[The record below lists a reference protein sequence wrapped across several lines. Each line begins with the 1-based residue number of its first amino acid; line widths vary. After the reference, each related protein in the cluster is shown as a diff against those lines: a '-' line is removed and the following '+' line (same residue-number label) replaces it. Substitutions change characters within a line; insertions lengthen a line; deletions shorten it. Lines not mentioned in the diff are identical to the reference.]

1 MSIERNRKRLA
12 IPHSNVEESLSG
24 LKLFPKAFVVVV
36 VVVVLF
42 YVACQTKRS
51 IEVKATWSTTEQEA
65 NLAI

>member
-24 LKLFPKAFVVVV
+24 LKLCPKSFVV